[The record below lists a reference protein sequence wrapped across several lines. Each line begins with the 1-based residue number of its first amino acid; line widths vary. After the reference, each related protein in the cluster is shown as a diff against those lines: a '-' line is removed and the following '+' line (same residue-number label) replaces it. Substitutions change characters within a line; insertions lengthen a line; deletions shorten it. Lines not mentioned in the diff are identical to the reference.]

1 MGKVTL
7 IGGGPYDSSY
17 LTIQAKEALENADVV
32 LYDHLLDEEVLRLT
46 KGECIYVGKAK
57 GYHSVPQEDINAL
70 LVEKAKQYDHVV
82 RLKGG
87 DSFVFGRGGEE
98 AMELQKHGITCTFI
112 PGVSS
117 VIAATEMAGIPLT
130 YRGIS
135 KGFQVL
141 SAHLKDHSLGF
152 TKEELKQEDIT
163 YVILMGLTRVKEI
176 CTMFLAA
183 GRSPDTPIAI
193 ISKGCSPNQRVL
205 CATLSTLPDQLQTSP
220 LPSPGII
227 VVGHVVSLRKDLSFF
242 EQTPLFGKQLL
253 VTKVQEEGSPLT
265 TLLKREGAAVTEVQ
279 LGQIMPCTFTLNES
293 FFTTPQLLIFTS
305 RNAIQAFFDSY
316 LTQYDIRA
324 LHLHEFLV
332 MGEKTADVLHRYGI
346 KELAHANGMRTQLL
360 ALIQHYQDLGYTLLY
375 CKGNSASS
383 LMMDGKQ
390 IKELVVYENQL
401 LHNRS
406 LVVPYD
412 AILFTCATS
421 VDRYPD
427 SLEETCCISIGPT
440 TTKALQKRHVNNIIE
455 AETPSYEAMVTALKA
470 ALH

>member
-32 LYDHLLDEEVLRLT
+32 LYDHLLDEELLYLT

-57 GYHSVPQEDINAL
+57 GHHSVPQEKINAL

-98 AMELQKHGITCTFI
+98 AMELKKHGISCAFI

-117 VIAATEMAGIPLT
+117 VIAASEMAGIPLT

-135 KGFQVL
+135 KGFLVL

-176 CTMFLAA
+176 CTMFLEA
-183 GRSPDTPIAI
+183 GRTPDTPIAI

-205 CATLSTLPDQLQTSP
+205 CATLATLPDQLVKAP
-220 LPSPGII
+220 LSSPGMI
-227 VVGHVVSLRKDLSFF
+227 VVGNVVTLRKDLSFF
-242 EQTPLFGKQLL
+242 EQTPLFGKHLL

-265 TLLKREGAAVTEVQ
+265 TLLKQAGAAVTEVQ
-279 LGQIMPCTFTLNES
+279 LGQITPCAFTLAES

-305 RNAIQAFFDSY
+305 RNAIQAFLEAY
-316 LTQYDIRA
+316 ITQYDIRT
-324 LHLHEFLV
+324 LQLHEFLV
-332 MGEKTADVLHRYGI
+332 MGEKTAKVLRRYGI

-360 ALIQHYQDLGYTLLY
+360 ALIQHYQDLGYALLY

-390 IKELVVYENQL
+390 IRELVVYENQF
-401 LHNRS
+401 LHS
-406 LVVPYD
+406 HPLSGPYD

-421 VDRYPD
+421 VERYPD
-427 SLEETCCISIGPT
+427 ALEETCCISIGPT